1 MLKPLMF
8 VSGWVEIVFGVSVLI
23 VPLLVIEAVGGTGA
37 GAATL
42 ALIRLLGA
50 ATLGL
55 GVAALLARNHL
66 GGGAGLAAAYGLGLY
81 NMLGGLAFFYSPR
94 SQPVARAC
102 GAGQYY
108 TSRWAGCLFMRLRCD
123 EAIARSASISRRF

>member
-1 MLKPLMF
+1 MF

-66 GGGAGLAAAYGLGLY
+66 DGGAGLAAAYGLGLY
-81 NMLGGLAFFYSPR
+81 NVLGLAFFYSPR

-102 GAGQYY
+102 GAGQCY

>member
-8 VSGWVEIVFGVSVLI
+8 VSGWVEIVFGVSALI

-66 GGGAGLAAAYGLGLY
+66 DGAAGLAAAYGLGLY
-81 NMLGGLAFFYSPR
+81 NVLGAGVLLFAALTVGGAGLWGGAVLHITMGGLFVYAL
-94 SQPVARAC
+94 A
-102 GAGQYY
+102 
-108 TSRWAGCLFMRLRCD
+108 MRRGDCPLC
-123 EAIARSASISRRF
+123 

>member
-55 GVAALLARNHL
+55 GVAAVLARNHL

-81 NMLGGLAFFYSPR
+81 NVLGGAGVLLFAAFTAGSAGLWGGAVLHITMGGLFVYALA
-94 SQPVARAC
+94 
-102 GAGQYY
+102 
-108 TSRWAGCLFMRLRCD
+108 MRRGDCPLC
-123 EAIARSASISRRF
+123 

>member
-8 VSGWVEIVFGVSVLI
+8 VSGWVEIVFGTSALV
-23 VPLLVIEAVGGTGA
+23 VPLLVIEALGGTGA

-66 GGGAGLAAAYGLGLY
+66 DGAAGLAAAYGLGLY
-81 NMLGGLAFFYSPR
+81 NVLGAGILLFAAITVGGAGLWGGAVLHITMGGLFVYAL
-94 SQPVARAC
+94 A
-102 GAGQYY
+102 
-108 TSRWAGCLFMRLRCD
+108 MRRGDCTLC
-123 EAIARSASISRRF
+123 

>member
-8 VSGWVEIVFGVSVLI
+8 VSGWVEIVFGVSAFI

-66 GGGAGLAAAYGLGLY
+66 DGAAGLAAAYGLGLY
-81 NMLGGLAFFYSPR
+81 NVLGAGVLLFAALTAGGAGLCGGAVLHITMGGLFVYAL
-94 SQPVARAC
+94 A
-102 GAGQYY
+102 
-108 TSRWAGCLFMRLRCD
+108 MRRGDCPLC
-123 EAIARSASISRRF
+123 

>member
-1 MLKPLMF
+1 MLKPLTF

-81 NMLGGLAFFYSPR
+81 NVLGAGVLLFAAFTAGSAGLWGGAVLYITMGGLFVYALP
-94 SQPVARAC
+94 
-102 GAGQYY
+102 
-108 TSRWAGCLFMRLRCD
+108 MRRGDCSLC
-123 EAIARSASISRRF
+123 

>member
-8 VSGWVEIVFGVSVLI
+8 VSGWVEIVFGVSALI

-66 GGGAGLAAAYGLGLY
+66 DGAAGLAAAYGLGLY
-81 NMLGGLAFFYSPR
+81 NLL
-94 SQPVARAC
+94 
-102 GAGQYY
+102 GAGVLLL
-108 TSRWAGCLFMRLRCD
+108 TALAAGGAGLWGGASLHTVIAVLFVCALAVPAQRK
-123 EAIARSASISRRF
+123 IQ

>member
-1 MLKPLMF
+1 MLNPLMF

-66 GGGAGLAAAYGLGLY
+66 DGGAGLAAAYGLGLY
-81 NMLGGLAFFYSPR
+81 NVLGVGVLLFAAFTAGSAGLWGGAVLHITMGGLFVYAL
-94 SQPVARAC
+94 A
-102 GAGQYY
+102 
-108 TSRWAGCLFMRLRCD
+108 MRRGDCSLC
-123 EAIARSASISRRF
+123 

>member
-8 VSGWVEIVFGVSVLI
+8 VSGWVEIVFGVSALI

-42 ALIRLLGA
+42 ALIRLLGV

-66 GGGAGLAAAYGLGLY
+66 DGAAGLAAAYGLGLY
-81 NMLGGLAFFYSPR
+81 NVLGAGVLLFAALTAGGAGLWGGAVLHITMGGLFVYAL
-94 SQPVARAC
+94 A
-102 GAGQYY
+102 
-108 TSRWAGCLFMRLRCD
+108 MRRGDCPLC
-123 EAIARSASISRRF
+123 